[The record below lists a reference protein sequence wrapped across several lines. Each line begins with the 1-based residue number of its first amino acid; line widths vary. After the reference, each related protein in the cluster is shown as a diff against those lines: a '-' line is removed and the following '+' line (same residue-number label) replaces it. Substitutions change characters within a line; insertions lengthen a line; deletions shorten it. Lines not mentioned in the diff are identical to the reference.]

1 MRPGPTMMMAVLLH
15 TGLWLAGCAT
25 AQPIGGG
32 DAGAWAE
39 RVRTEYVVSL
49 AQAHAQTVEITLI
62 LDDVDAPSIDLHLP
76 VWRPGRYAI
85 NDHAGT
91 VRRVRAEDGRHRPL
105 DIEKTAKSTWRVR
118 TAGAETVRVHYDL
131 YANSIADRT
140 RHADDTHAF
149 LSGSSVFMYADERR
163 AEPVRVTIDAPDGWR
178 VATGLDPDPHLDRS
192 WIARDYDV
200 LVDSPI
206 EVGLH
211 HLIEFDVDGV
221 PHEIVIWGRCDPAT
235 DKLRDDFAKIV
246 ATQRDIFGDL
256 PYGRYVFLIHAY
268 PGGSGGTE
276 HLNSTIMQTTPAA
289 VEGGDAYRRLLGLT
303 SHEFFHTWNVK
314 RLRPAGLVPYDYLRE
329 NYTDLLWVA
338 EGTTVYY
345 TDLTL
350 VRAGLVKPDDYLR
363 DMAGR
368 VASERARPGI
378 GVQSLA
384 ESSFDAWIKF
394 NRSTPDSVN
403 ATVSFYSKGSLVSM
417 MLDMEVRRLTNN
429 AAALDDVM
437 ADLYRRHTVES
448 GGFTTADLLAS
459 LERHTG
465 TSFEEFFERYVS
477 GVEPLELESAYAV
490 AGLTLEPRKP
500 RDDDPK
506 SYLGLDLRQE
516 GDFAVVAAA
525 RADGPG
531 YAAGLIAGDQIVA
544 LDGTRLRASDLDR
557 RLRRIEPGQDV
568 LVTFIRRDE
577 LRETRFKAAEPKPG
591 GYTLSRIKEPTDLQV
606 AVYES
611 WLEQKWPGR
620 SETGPDASTP
630 AEPQDPHAE
639 SGL

>member
-1 MRPGPTMMMAVLLH
+1 MRHGPALMVAALLH
-15 TGLWLAGCAT
+15 TAVWIAGCAT
-25 AQPIGGG
+25 AQPVAG
-32 DAGAWAE
+32 DDARAWAD

-49 AQAHAQTVEITLI
+49 ARAHAQTVEVTLI
-62 LDDVDAPSIDLHLP
+62 LDAVDAETIDLHLP

-91 VRRVRAEDGRHRPL
+91 VRRVRAEDGDRRAL
-105 DIEKTAKSTWRVR
+105 AIEKTAKSSWRVR
-118 TAGAETVRVHYDL
+118 TAGAKTVRVHYDL
-131 YANSIADRT
+131 YANSLADRT

-149 LSGSSVFMYADERR
+149 LSGSSVFMYAEERR

-178 VATGLDPDPHLDRS
+178 VATGLDPDPRLDRS

-200 LVDSPI
+200 LVDSPV

-211 HLIEFDVDGV
+211 HLVEFEVDGV
-221 PHEIVIWGRCDPAT
+221 PHESVIWGRCEPAA
-235 DKLRDDFAKIV
+235 DRLREDFAKIV
-246 ATQRDIFGDL
+246 AAQRDIFGDL

-289 VEGGDAYRRLLGLT
+289 VEGGDAYRRLLGLA

-338 EGTTVYY
+338 EGTTTYY
-345 TDLTL
+345 TDVTL
-350 VRAGLVKPDDYLR
+350 VRAGLVRPDDYLR
-363 DMAGR
+363 DTAGR

-403 ATVSFYSKGSLVSM
+403 ATVSFYSKGALVSL
-417 MLDMEVRRLTNN
+417 MLDMEVRRLTDN
-429 AAALDDVM
+429 AASLDVVM

-448 GGFTTADLLAS
+448 GGFTTADLLAA

-465 TSFEEFFERYVS
+465 TSFDEFFERYVT
-477 GVEPLELESAYAV
+477 GVEPLDLEAACAV

-544 LDGTRLRASDLDR
+544 LDGMRLRAADLDR

-568 LVTFIRRDE
+568 LIAFIRRDE
-577 LRETRFKAAEPKPG
+577 LRETRFKAAEPRPG
-591 GYTLSRIKEPTDLQV
+591 GYTLTRVKEPTDPQV

-611 WLEQKWPGR
+611 WLGQPWPGR
-620 SETGPDASTP
+620 SETAAASSGPTDAD
-630 AEPQDPHAE
+630 DPHAE
-639 SGL
+639 ARP